1 LACLHLLLLLLQV
14 SYATGDSLIRML
26 LNMPSLQQQ
35 LAEQLLQKLPE
46 YSQAECEEDGAGG
59 SSSSLPSLILG
70 QLRW

>member
-1 LACLHLLLLLLQV
+1 MQV

-26 LNMPSLQQQ
+26 LNMACLQQQ
-35 LAEQLLQKLPE
+35 LAERLLQKLPE
-46 YSQAECEEDGAGG
+46 YSQAECEEGAGG